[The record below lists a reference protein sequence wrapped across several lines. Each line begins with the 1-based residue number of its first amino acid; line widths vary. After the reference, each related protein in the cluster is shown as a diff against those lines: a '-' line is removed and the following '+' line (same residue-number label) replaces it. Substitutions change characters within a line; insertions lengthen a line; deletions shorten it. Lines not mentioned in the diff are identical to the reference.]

1 MQMCPVSHE
10 FDPFGDAFQ
19 HDPAAAFRREGAV
32 FYSEPMGWYVVT
44 GYDDIRAVFRDTE
57 SFSSSIFAEPMAP
70 LCDRAVATLA
80 EYGYRPSRS
89 LVTLDPPLHP
99 ARRKLMHQPFKPVS
113 TDVWEPRVREIH
125 LGYIEAMAG
134 RGRADLIGDYFWEA
148 PAVVA
153 LEFMGIPDEEVAKV
167 KQFAAGV
174 LNFIFGRPSEDEQ
187 VAVCDLIGRHQQY
200 SRGLIERLRAS
211 TLEESGV
218 PQADQGV
225 LPHAIGMRREHPDV
239 IDDDFL
245 FSLAYNT
252 LSAAHETTSTSLA
265 NAMVVLLEE
274 RSRWEMLCADPSLIP
289 NAVEECLRYAPSLTT
304 NRRLCIKDTEIAGVP
319 IPAGARLL
327 LGISAANRD
336 PSVFDDP
343 DRFDLE
349 RKTAKRH
356 LTFGVGPHTC
366 LGAPLARLQMRIA
379 LEELTQRL
387 PGLRL
392 VADQAF
398 EYVPTAS
405 ARAPRAVEVEWT
417 LS

>member
-1 MQMCPVSHE
+1 
-10 FDPFGDAFQ
+10 
-19 HDPAAAFRREGAV
+19 
-32 FYSEPMGWYVVT
+32 
-44 GYDDIRAVFRDTE
+44 
-57 SFSSSIFAEPMAP
+57 
-70 LCDRAVATLA
+70 
-80 EYGYRPSRS
+80 
-89 LVTLDPPLHP
+89 
-99 ARRKLMHQPFKPVS
+99 MHQPFKPVS

-200 SRGLIERLRAS
+200 SRGLIERLRAG